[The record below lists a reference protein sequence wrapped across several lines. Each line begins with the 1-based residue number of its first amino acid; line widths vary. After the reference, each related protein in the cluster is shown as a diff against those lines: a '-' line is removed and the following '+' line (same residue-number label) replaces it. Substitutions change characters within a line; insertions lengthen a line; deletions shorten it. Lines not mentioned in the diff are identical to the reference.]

1 MAPSHHH
8 RVMPTM
14 AAQQL
19 CRNLPA
25 LLTTSP
31 VSARLSAGNY
41 QHILAYCNVRPDL
54 AGWRNFLTLALTV
67 LGLLALVA
75 GSVFF
80 IAGNWQAMSVFVRF
94 ALVELLILALAT
106 IVWQRWYDAVAR
118 TALLALGLSFGG
130 LFALY
135 GQVYQTGADAW
146 QLFFSWACVLLPLAL
161 IGRQNGLWL
170 STWAVA
176 SLAFQLYYASW
187 TANVVDPLWWANG
200 DSVLLGYLLVQ
211 TLCLIVRE
219 ALAARAAPSSWLARR
234 WPSWMMAGYV
244 LLMLTLRLIEV
255 ISDWRFVAS
264 GAVTMALW
272 GLLLLGGYAYYRQR
286 AADLCML
293 TLGVTSIMLVGCA
306 LIYRVAGRS
315 WEVGP
320 LFAMCAL
327 MTLWLLACGALLL
340 RWRRTLAQSAISGVT
355 HHQWL
360 ELLAQLRQRQWLTAA
375 QSEQLMHCNPPGGL
389 PWYLHIALAI
399 SGWLAAMIIL
409 LLLALLL
416 YVSGLLDSLDGGS
429 LMLFSLF
436 IAIPAAVLLRKPG
449 IGIRQIGL
457 AWAIAASCGLSVG
470 IYLLDETRWLPAD
483 IGRALWLLP
492 VLGGMAWLMPDRS
505 YRFMASAAS
514 TLILLLPTVYLA
526 EHHWSSSASSAL
538 LLAISAT
545 VTFVWL
551 SLLHRQQ
558 RYPAVAGHD
567 MLGSL
572 GYGIPA
578 GLALSCLASIHADIF
593 NGIFWHNATPTNL
606 PLMLGTGIAIG
617 LIAAAWLW
625 AQKTAAPATPVLL
638 PAAVICGSIAVF
650 APGIGFGLALLL
662 LARYQGRSA
671 SLVAAAAFLL
681 LYLIDWYYFLGISLL
696 QKSLLLVVSGLML
709 LALLAVVRKTLPP
722 ASGDRH
728 VHE

>member
-1 MAPSHHH
+1 MPPSHHH

-14 AAQQL
+14 AAEQL
-19 CRNLPA
+19 CRSLPA

-31 VSARLSAGNY
+31 ASARLSPTNY

-54 AGWRNFLTLALTV
+54 AGWRSFLTLALTL

-80 IAGNWQAMSVFVRF
+80 IASNWQAMPVFARF
-94 ALVELLILALAT
+94 AMIELLILALAT

-118 TALLALGLSFGG
+118 SALLAVGLSFGG

-146 QLFFSWACVLLPLAL
+146 QLFFTWACVLLPLAL

-170 STWAVA
+170 CAWAVA

-187 TANVVDPLWWANG
+187 AANVVAPPWWANG

-211 TLCLIVRE
+211 SLCLIVRE
-219 ALAARAAPSSWLARR
+219 ALAARARPSSWLARR
-234 WPSWMMAGYV
+234 WLSWMMAGYV
-244 LLMLTLRLIEV
+244 LLILTLRLIEA
-255 ISDWRFVAS
+255 IADWRFVAS
-264 GAVTMALW
+264 AALTAALW
-272 GLLLLGGYAYYRQR
+272 VLLLLGGYAYYRQR

-293 TLGVTSIMLVGCA
+293 TLGVTSLMLVGCA
-306 LIYRVAGRS
+306 LIYRLVARA

-327 MTLWLLACGALLL
+327 MALWLLACGALLL
-340 RWRRTLAQSAISGVT
+340 RWRRALSQSALSGVT
-355 HHQWL
+355 HHQWD
-360 ELLAQLRQRQWLTAA
+360 ELLAPLRQRQWLTTA
-375 QSEQLMHCNPPGGL
+375 QSEQLMRCNPSDRL

-429 LMLFSLF
+429 LMLFSLL

-449 IGIRQIGL
+449 IGTRQIGL

-470 IYLLDETRWLPAD
+470 IYMLDETRWLPAD
-483 IGRALWLLP
+483 ISRALWLLP

-505 YRFMASAAS
+505 YRFMASAVS
-514 TLILLLPTVYLA
+514 TLILLLPGAYLA
-526 EHHWSSSASSAL
+526 EHHWSSSASAAL
-538 LLAISAT
+538 MLAISAT
-545 VTFVWL
+545 VTFGWL
-551 SLLHRQQ
+551 SVLHRQQ
-558 RYPAVAGHD
+558 RYPAVAGHG
-567 MLGSL
+567 MIGAL

-578 GLALSCLASIHADIF
+578 GLALSCLASVHADMF
-593 NGIFWHNATPTNL
+593 DVIFWRNASKANL
-606 PLMLGTGIAIG
+606 PMMLGIGIAIG
-617 LIAAAWLW
+617 LIAATWRYAV
-625 AQKTAAPATPVLL
+625 KTAAPATPILL

-650 APGIGFGLALLL
+650 APGIGLGLALLL
-662 LARYQGRSA
+662 LARYQGRHV

-696 QKSLLLVVSGLML
+696 QKSLLLVVSGLVL

-722 ASGDRH
+722 TSGGCH
-728 VHE
+728 AHE